1 VVARDILRRI
11 VIGELNICKDKD
23 KRHIS
28 TNSQSLWIDLPD
40 QCNPGLVGI
49 MDISRLGGEKPRAG
63 CFT

>member
-40 QCNPGLVGI
+40 QCNPRLVGI
-49 MDISRLGGEKPRAG
+49 MDDLEVRGRE
-63 CFT
+63 T

>member
-28 TNSQSLWIDLPD
+28 TISQSLWIDLPD

-49 MDISRLGGEKPRAG
+49 MDDLEVRGRE
-63 CFT
+63 T